1 MAARRLSAIAA
12 VAAATAVAATLVVV
26 IGHDAPSGGT
36 APPVALHARAELSPA
51 AVEFGDEIE
60 ARVVAVVDA
69 GRVDMH
75 RIVVDENLT
84 PLTELGPTTRSVTRR
99 GRLATLLLTTP
110 VSCLTDACVNATGQ
124 VRLTLPRVRI
134 SAPGRALT
142 LRWPP
147 LTVSGR
153 VTRADLASSSTA
165 LRADASPPPVTYRL
179 SAATLA
185 TLLSV
190 LAAVLAIVA
199 VAVGGRE
206 AVRASAARRRRD
218 HDALTRALVFVREAK
233 ERPVPDRRRALELLD
248 RVLRGTRADVRD
260 LAWSEP
266 APTSAQLASLVDE
279 LQDGDGAA

>member
-26 IGHDAPSGGT
+26 IGHDAPRGGT

-153 VTRADLASSSTA
+153 VTRADLASSSPA
-165 LRADASPPPVTYRL
+165 LRAALRGDALAPEGEL
-179 SAATLA
+179 GKAAA
-185 TLLSV
+185 GRAQH
-190 LAAVLAIVA
+190 AAVDQLV
-199 VAVGGRE
+199 
-206 AVRASAARRRRD
+206 
-218 HDALTRALVFVREAK
+218 DALEGLRVREVGEGAV
-233 ERPVPDRRRALELLD
+233 ELE
-248 RVLRGTRADVRD
+248 
-260 LAWSEP
+260 
-266 APTSAQLASLVDE
+266 
-279 LQDGDGAA
+279 